1 MEQTD
6 EKQVY
11 IRLADDR
18 MSFLCTAKDG
28 EDLLILESVQ
38 IARQCDE
45 ASAEDDDPTPGTPG
59 TFPWSFKKKSHD
71 DLSTRTHN
79 LKICF

>member
-1 MEQTD
+1 
-6 EKQVY
+6 
-11 IRLADDR
+11 

-28 EDLLILESVQ
+28 EDPLILESVQ

-59 TFPWSFKKKSHD
+59 TFPWSFS
-71 DLSTRTHN
+71 DL
-79 LKICF
+79 LCGE